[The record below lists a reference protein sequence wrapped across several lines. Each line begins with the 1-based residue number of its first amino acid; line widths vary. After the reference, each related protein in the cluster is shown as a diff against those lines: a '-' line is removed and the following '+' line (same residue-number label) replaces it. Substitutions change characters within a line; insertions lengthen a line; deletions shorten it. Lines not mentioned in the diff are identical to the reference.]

1 MSPGSS
7 LSPPAEDLHESPDTV
22 PDKAP
27 VNDKKR
33 KAATPV
39 KTTVTKRVRKT
50 TTSEA
55 VEAKNGASAAVSG
68 EKPTKPVTTKTR
80 GRKAKVEQ
88 EIVKEE
94 EEVEKGEEKVV
105 VKTKA
110 KTTRKKKQ
118 DTPVSRP
125 FRSPPY

>member
-1 MSPGSS
+1 MSSGSS
-7 LSPPAEDLHESPDTV
+7 LSPAADGPPDTV
-22 PDKAP
+22 PDQAP

-50 TTSEA
+50 ATKEE
-55 VEAKNGASAAVSG
+55 VEIKNGASAAVSA
-68 EKPTKPVTTKTR
+68 EKLTKPITAKTR

-88 EIVKEE
+88 KTVKEE
-94 EEVEKGEEKVV
+94 EEIEKGEEKVV

-118 DTPVSRP
+118 ETPVSRP
-125 FRSPPY
+125 KPTIIVFG